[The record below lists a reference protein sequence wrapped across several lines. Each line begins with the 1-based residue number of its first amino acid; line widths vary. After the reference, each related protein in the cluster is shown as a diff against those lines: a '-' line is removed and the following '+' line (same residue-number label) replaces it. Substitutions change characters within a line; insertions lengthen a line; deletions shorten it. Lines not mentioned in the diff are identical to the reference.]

1 MMSPLTVV
9 LIAIA
14 ALLVGLSK
22 GGLGGPM
29 PVALIAPMLS
39 LVMPVAEA
47 VGIIVPL
54 LIFADMLALRVY
66 WGRWSWAHVRLML
79 PAGVLG
85 MILGTLSLSWL
96 AGADGTLRLILG
108 VFTLLVITYKLF
120 GQRLLSASYEA
131 RAWHDYLGGGG
142 AGFMSAL
149 ANTGAPAFTA
159 YMLLQNV
166 TPVVFVGTTT
176 LFFSVINALKLPGY
190 LGTGIITLEQLG
202 SILWVMPLVPIGVW
216 LGRKAVLKM
225 SPRLFKWVLLGLL
238 FMAALSLILGAIQ

>member
-96 AGADGTLRLILG
+96 AGCRWYIALDSGR
-108 VFTLLVITYKLF
+108 VY
-120 GQRLLSASYEA
+120 SAG
-131 RAWHDYLGGGG
+131 DYL
-142 AGFMSAL
+142 
-149 ANTGAPAFTA
+149 
-159 YMLLQNV
+159 
-166 TPVVFVGTTT
+166 
-176 LFFSVINALKLPGY
+176 
-190 LGTGIITLEQLG
+190 
-202 SILWVMPLVPIGVW
+202 
-216 LGRKAVLKM
+216 
-225 SPRLFKWVLLGLL
+225 
-238 FMAALSLILGAIQ
+238 